1 MFSVNDDYYV
11 IFSLLRKNLRIQE
24 DLTVE
29 TANQI
34 LDSIKKGQKVKPGP
48 QTGRKTCEP
57 FPGGKTSLLEPPPSP
72 GQYCR
77 PDL

>member
-1 MFSVNDDYYV
+1 M
-11 IFSLLRKNLRIQE
+11 
-24 DLTVE
+24 E
-29 TANQI
+29 TANQV
-34 LDSIKKGQKVKPGP
+34 LNAIKQGQKVKPGP

-57 FPGGKTSLLEPPPSP
+57 FPGGKTSLVEPPPSP